1 MSTQQK
7 RAHLMHSGNRSLPR
21 SPQMSSF
28 QQRIFDPKNE
38 SLDKILLKGLSS
50 EMDLAESRLIRN

>member
-1 MSTQQK
+1 
-7 RAHLMHSGNRSLPR
+7 MHSGNRSLPR

-38 SLDKILLKGLSS
+38 SLDKIFLKGLSN
-50 EMDLAESRLIRN
+50 EMDLAKSRLIRH